1 MLGTMSESAPWERVG
16 SRAHRRGATASAVA
30 AVVWIGLGVWSPTS
44 TFHLAPALV
53 TAAWPWLLRDPA
65 LPAGA
70 LDARRATAGAA
81 AIALA
86 AAVVLLIAGSLRG
99 PTLWGNGHA
108 MIEVVPAIAIGG
120 WFGYRRARCGP
131 RFD

>member
-16 SRAHRRGATASAVA
+16 SRAHWRGATASAVA
-30 AVVWIGLGVWSPTS
+30 AAVWIGLALWRPTS

-70 LDARRATAGAA
+70 FDARRATAGAA
-81 AIALA
+81 AIALVA
-86 AAVVLLIAGSLRG
+86 AAVLLIADAMRG
-99 PTLWGNGHA
+99 PTLWGSGHA
-108 MIEVVPAIAIGG
+108 MIEVVPAVALGG

>member
-1 MLGTMSESAPWERVG
+1 MLGHVTEPAPWERV
-16 SRAHRRGATASAVA
+16 SSSAHWRGASASAAAA
-30 AVVWIGLGVWSPTS
+30 AVWVALALWRPTS

-53 TAAWPWLLRDPA
+53 AAAWPWLLRDPA

-70 LDARRATAGAA
+70 RDARRATAGAA
-81 AIALA
+81 AVALA
-86 AAVVLLIAGSLRG
+86 SAGVLLALDAMRG
-99 PTLWGNGHA
+99 PTLWGSGHA
-108 MIEVVPAIAIGG
+108 MIEVVPAIAVGG